1 MERMA
6 VFKKTK
12 DVYSLDDFEVKA
24 RLGSGAFGSVY
35 LVKLLDNP
43 DMVFAMKVIDKQRIF
58 AENLVKYAK
67 IERDVL
73 ALTSHNFVVK
83 MYFAF
88 QNSKNVFMLLEYCP
102 GGDLGK
108 VLKKER
114 KFSEEVAR
122 IYIVEVMLALEHLHS
137 KGVMYRDLKPDNI
150 MVDHFGHI
158 KLVDFGLSKINVD
171 ESYSSN
177 SFLGTH
183 AYLAPE
189 ILQGCN
195 YGKSVDWYNLGV
207 LMYEFLVGV
216 PPYYSDNIDKLYENI
231 KTGPI

>member
-1 MERMA
+1 
-6 VFKKTK
+6 
-12 DVYSLDDFEVKA
+12 
-24 RLGSGAFGSVY
+24 
-35 LVKLLDNP
+35 
-43 DMVFAMKVIDKQRIF
+43 
-58 AENLVKYAK
+58 
-67 IERDVL
+67 
-73 ALTSHNFVVK
+73 
-83 MYFAF
+83 
-88 QNSKNVFMLLEYCP
+88 MLLEYCP

-114 KFSEEVAR
+114 KFSEEVAK
-122 IYIVEVMLALEHLHS
+122 IYIVEVLLALEYLHS
-137 KGVMYRDLKPDNI
+137 KSVMYRDLKPDNI

-158 KLVDFGLSKINVD
+158 KLVDFGLSKMNVD
-171 ESYSSN
+171 ESYSST

-189 ILQGCN
+189 ILQNRN

-231 KTGPI
+231 QSGPIQFPRTMSGEARDLIQKLMIRNPMTRLGFNGAKEIKEHPFFADVNWKAYETRQADGNYAEVFPPQRKLHKITKKQKEKAEQAKEEIYEQ